1 MTAMRIAV
9 AAGGT
14 GGHVFPALAIA
25 DELRRRGCDVHW
37 LAAGGMATR
46 LAPAHGFPA
55 HLVSFSPPRGVGG
68 VLRLARAAWRARGV
82 LRRLRPAA
90 VLATGGYASA
100 PGGLAAKMIG
110 APLIIHEQ
118 NAVAGRA
125 NRLLCKI
132 ARRIC
137 TGFPGVPPGGR
148 WTGNPARREFFAC
161 PPPEARFISDS
172 PPRRLL
178 ILGGSQGARA
188 LNEKIPAALAKL
200 PDEFQVVHQCGRGNA
215 DDTERAYRDGGRRA
229 EVCEFLDDV
238 AARMTAADLVVC
250 RAGAATLAE
259 LAAAGAAAL
268 LVPYPFA
275 AADHQRFNAR
285 FWEERG
291 AAFVRAQKDLDA
303 DALAEFLSAMTRPML
318 RRTAA
323 AARSLARP
331 RAAAEVAETC
341 LEEAENAS

>member
-1 MTAMRIAV
+1 MTARIAV

-25 DELRRRGCDVHW
+25 DELRARGCDVHW
-37 LAAGGMATR
+37 LSAGGMESR
-46 LAPAHGFPA
+46 LAPAHGFPV
-55 HLVSFSPPRGVGG
+55 HLIPFSPPRGVAG
-68 VLRLARAAWRARGV
+68 VLRLARAALRASGV

-90 VLATGGYASA
+90 VLATGGYAAA
-100 PGGLAAKMIG
+100 PGGLAAKIVG

-137 TGFPGVPPGGR
+137 TGFPDVLPGGS

-161 PPPEARFISDS
+161 PPPEERLASDS

-178 ILGGSQGARA
+178 VLGGSQGARA
-188 LNEKIPAALAKL
+188 LNETIPAALAKL
-200 PDEFQVVHQCGRGNA
+200 PDEFRVVHQCGRGNA
-215 DDTERAYRDGGRRA
+215 RDTENAYRDSERRA

-238 AARMTAADLVVC
+238 AARMAAADLVIC

-259 LAAAGAAAL
+259 LAAAGAASL

-275 AADHQRFNAR
+275 AADHQNVNAR
-285 FWEERG
+285 FWEKHG

-303 DALAEFLSAMTRPML
+303 EKLAAFLSETTRPML
-318 RRTAA
+318 LRTAA

-331 RAAAEVAETC
+331 HAAAEVADAC
-341 LEEAENAS
+341 LAEAKHAS